1 MMTTI
6 NELINKINIGF
17 MTVSEAVDV
26 VQAEKLTY
34 GIKYFSPSKD
44 QLVYWD
50 MLREWNYRLR
60 ESKRPKTEVKTSQQK
75 EGQLQEKC
83 ECGSAPVYAPSHL
96 CEKCLK
102 NNFIVL

>member
-6 NELINKINIGF
+6 NELIDKVNTGF
-17 MTVSEAVDV
+17 MTVSEAVDIV
-26 VQAEKLTY
+26 EAEKLTY

-50 MLREWNYRLR
+50 MLREWNCRLR
-60 ESKRPKTEVKTSQQK
+60 ESKRSKTEVKTSQQK
-75 EGQLQEKC
+75 EGQLWEKC
-83 ECGSAPVYAPSHL
+83 RCGNEPVYAPSHL

>member
-34 GIKYFSPSKD
+34 EIKYFSPSKD
-44 QLVYWD
+44 QLVY
-50 MLREWNYRLR
+50 
-60 ESKRPKTEVKTSQQK
+60 
-75 EGQLQEKC
+75 
-83 ECGSAPVYAPSHL
+83 
-96 CEKCLK
+96 
-102 NNFIVL
+102 

>member
-1 MMTTI
+1 MTTI
-6 NELINKINIGF
+6 NELIYKVNAGSI
-17 MTVSEAVDV
+17 TVSEAVDV

-50 MLREWNYRLR
+50 MLREWNHRLR
-60 ESKRPKTEVKTSQQK
+60 ESKRPKNAAETYCQK
-75 EGQLQEKC
+75 EGQLWEKC
-83 ECGSAPVYAPSHL
+83 KCGNAPVCAPSHL

-102 NNFIVL
+102 NNFIIL